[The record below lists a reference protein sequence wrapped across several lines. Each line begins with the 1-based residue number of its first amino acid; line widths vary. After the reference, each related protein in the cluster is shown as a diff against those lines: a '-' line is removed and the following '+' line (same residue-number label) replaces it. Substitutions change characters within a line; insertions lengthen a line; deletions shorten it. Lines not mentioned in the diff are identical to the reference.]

1 MTRPVVA
8 AHNHADDRVRLHA
21 LLTAL
26 DASSVALQRD
36 LHRRE
41 GRKGDH
47 GIHGKLGHIY
57 ADGTGFLL
65 CVNAKDERYQS
76 LRRWTNIKRRLAF
89 CRITQDGDD
98 EGCLRLDQLPT
109 PAEAALIREALGIK
123 RKRHLTPENL
133 ATLKNRLSAR
143 PTGSPSNDH
152 AIDLI
157 EEAATPHAA
166 PADTARLVH
175 TQQGSGNMSGRRSRD
190 KGNRTERAIAKVLPA
205 EQVGGGTSRA
215 KHRRGGGL

>member
-1 MTRPVVA
+1 MMTRPVVA
-8 AHNHADDRVRLHA
+8 VHNHADDRVRLHA

-26 DASSVALQRD
+26 DASSVALRRD
-36 LHRRE
+36 LNRSE
-41 GRKGDH
+41 GRKGDI

-98 EGCLRLDQLPT
+98 EGCLRLDRLPT
-109 PAEAALIREALGIK
+109 SAEAVSIREALGIK

-175 TQQGSGNMSGRRSRD
+175 TQQGSA
-190 KGNRTERAIAKVLPA
+190 T
-205 EQVGGGTSRA
+205 
-215 KHRRGGGL
+215 

>member
-8 AHNHADDRVRLHA
+8 ASPVHNRADDRVRLQA
-21 LLTAL
+21 MLTAL
-26 DASSVALQRD
+26 DASSVALHRD
-36 LHRRE
+36 LHRGE
-41 GRKGDH
+41 GRNGDH

-98 EGCLRLDQLPT
+98 EGCLRLDRLPT
-109 PAEAALIREALGIK
+109 PAEAVLIREALGIK

-143 PTGSPSNDH
+143 PTGSLSNDH
-152 AIDLI
+152 TIDSI
-157 EEAATPHAA
+157 EQAATPSCS
-166 PADTARLVH
+166 PR
-175 TQQGSGNMSGRRSRD
+175 
-190 KGNRTERAIAKVLPA
+190 
-205 EQVGGGTSRA
+205 
-215 KHRRGGGL
+215 